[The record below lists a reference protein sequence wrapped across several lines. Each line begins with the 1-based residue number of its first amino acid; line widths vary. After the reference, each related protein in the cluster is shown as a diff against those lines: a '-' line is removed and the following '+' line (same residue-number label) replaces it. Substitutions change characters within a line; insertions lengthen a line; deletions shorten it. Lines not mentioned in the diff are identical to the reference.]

1 VRIGALDVTDRVYEA
16 AKGALTAAGIDLP
29 FPTQQVLLHD
39 QTEEADGDR
48 AAQREGW
55 PARGRNPR
63 PRSRAR
69 REATE
74 PGRQPGGAGASGNG
88 AGRPPGP

>member
-1 VRIGALDVTDRVYEA
+1 MRIGALDVTDRVYEA